1 MKYVMK
7 AVNAL
12 IAAAIF
18 PAAYFLD
25 LIFIQIGTNKSAQ
38 WIVQLFSPDSPG
50 IGVEEALS
58 INEIVQILKGD
69 HIYSNI
75 YNNISMSGSFSWPEA
90 LNPLKTRLIVTV
102 VCFVLCLLIALF
114 IIVWSICS
122 SKKLPV
128 AIAAGAGLIS
138 AITMISCFNSAAAVL
153 TSGQIPMTSIFDTT
167 DNVIGNLLVGF
178 IGVDTLML
186 GGFHSAF
193 VIVFVCILVWTG
205 AFALV
210 EIGEDKETKVKKVKH

>member
-7 AVNAL
+7 IINAL

-25 LIFIQIGTNKSAQ
+25 LVFIQVGTNKNAQ
-38 WIVQLFSPDSPG
+38 WLIQLFSPDSPG
-50 IGVEEALS
+50 IGIEESLS
-58 INEIVQILKGD
+58 INEIVQIVNGK
-69 HIYSNI
+69 HVYS
-75 YNNISMSGSFSWPEA
+75 YMYEGMSGKFTWPEA
-90 LNPLKTRLIVTV
+90 LAPLNARLITFA

-114 IIVWSICS
+114 IIVFSICS

-128 AIAAGAGLIS
+128 VIAAGAGLLS
-138 AITMISCFNSAAAVL
+138 AIIMISCFNSAANVIM
-153 TSGQIPMTSIFDTT
+153 SGEIPMQAILGTT
-167 DNVIGNLLVGF
+167 DGWLTNLLLGF

-193 VIVFVCILVWTG
+193 VIIFVCIIVWTG

-210 EIGEDKETKVKKVKH
+210 EIGEEKEEPVKKAKH

>member
-7 AVNAL
+7 VINAL

-25 LIFIQIGTNKSAQ
+25 LIFIQVGTNKNAQ
-38 WIVQLFSPDSPG
+38 WIFQLLGSDSPG
-50 IGVEEALS
+50 IGIEESFS
-58 INEIVQILKGD
+58 IHDFVQIARGE
-69 HIYSNI
+69 HTYSYI
-75 YNNISMSGSFSWPEA
+75 FEGMSGKFTWPEA
-90 LNPLKTRLIVTV
+90 FAPINGRVITFA
-102 VCFVLCLLIALF
+102 VCFAICLLIALF
-114 IIVWSICS
+114 IIIFSICS

-138 AITMISCFNSAAAVL
+138 AIIMIACFNSAADII
-153 TSGQIPMTSIFDTT
+153 TSGQIPMQEILGST
-167 DNVIGNLLVGF
+167 DAWLTNLLLGF
-178 IGVDTLML
+178 IGVDTLVL

-193 VIVFVCILVWTG
+193 VIIFICIIVWTG

-210 EIGEDKETKVKKVKH
+210 EIGDSKEEPAKKAKH

>member
-7 AVNAL
+7 VINAL

-25 LIFIQIGTNKSAQ
+25 LIFVQVGTNENAQ
-38 WIVQLFSPDSPG
+38 WLIQLFSPNSPG
-50 IGVEEALS
+50 IGLEEALS
-58 INEIVQILKGD
+58 IHEMVQIVRGE
-69 HIYSNI
+69 HVYSYM
-75 YNNISMSGSFSWPEA
+75 YNGMSGKFTWPEA
-90 LNPLKTRLIVTV
+90 LSPLNARLITFA

-114 IIVWSICS
+114 IIVFSICS

-128 AIAAGAGLIS
+128 VIAAGAGLIS
-138 AITMISCFNSAAAVL
+138 AIIMISCFNSAAGVII
-153 TSGQIPMTSIFDTT
+153 SGEIPMQEILGSADGWLTNI
-167 DNVIGNLLVGF
+167 LLGF
-178 IGVDTLML
+178 VGVDTLML

-193 VIVFVCILVWTG
+193 IIIFVCIIVWTG

-210 EIGEDKETKVKKVKH
+210 EIGEEKDEPVKKAKH